1 MRGKKIFIEYLSG
14 LRYFALCLILIS
26 FNLEFTLSQALSS
39 STFFFLQIRKLRLQ
53 MEQKTLNN
61 PSKVTELAGGGRG
74 PRTCVSF

>member
-39 STFFFLQIRKLRLQ
+39 STFFFTDK
-53 MEQKTLNN
+53 E
-61 PSKVTELAGGGRG
+61 TEATNGAKNIE
-74 PRTCVSF
+74 